1 MHGGCGTTTAT
12 AAQRGEPDRLRWPL
26 LWIALGTLAG
36 ALAGCAG
43 FRAPRIEVL
52 DATVVEVTDEA
63 MRVDIALDLSNP
75 NAEPLELREI
85 TYAFTI
91 DGTRTF
97 SGKRSAQ
104 ATLPSTG
111 TNRLNIPAVVRWD
124 RTGWE
129 ETRPDTSN
137 WSVNGSVV
145 YLVPSPLAEILLDIN
160 VRKPRAPFRGT
171 GTVALP

>member
-1 MHGGCGTTTAT
+1 MYSGYRTST
-12 AAQRGEPDRLRWPL
+12 AAAARRGHSAGLRWPL

-36 ALAGCAG
+36 ALSGCTG

-52 DATVVEVTDEA
+52 GAKVVEVTDEA
-63 MRVDIALDLSNP
+63 IRVDIALDLINP

-85 TYAFTI
+85 TYSFTI

-97 SGKRSAQ
+97 QGKRSAQ

-111 TNRLNIPAVVRWD
+111 ANRLNIPAVVRFD
-124 RTGWE
+124 RAGWE
-129 ETRPDTSN
+129 TTRPDEAS
-137 WSVNGSVV
+137 WSVTGSLV
-145 YLVPSPLAEILLDIN
+145 YLAPGALAEILLDIN
-160 VRKPRAPFRGT
+160 VRTPKAPFRGT